1 MEKLPMRTAAH
12 CERSNFV
19 TWKIPSSGSTKMVEA
34 NKMNET
40 RIDQLKVLDLNGQTV
55 RSD

>member
-1 MEKLPMRTAAH
+1 MRTAAH
-12 CERSNFV
+12 CEQSNFV

-40 RIDQLKVLDLNGQTV
+40 RIDQLKVLDLNGPTV
-55 RSD
+55 RND